1 MRHRIQSSECRE
13 KHLRQAKNTGKGK
26 NTAQGAQQKV
36 QHYQAARINVPVL
49 DPIQNNPEERHHK
62 DGVRQNLRHGIAN
75 ERADVQ
81 TTTRSY
87 ENLVRV
93 QEEVHQNEH
102 HRNGIRFTENRHS
115 PVELLLLIAN
125 YAEVP
130 FCLFK
135 RRPLIVG
142 TLGNAGAR
150 LRYGL
155 VCRFGSR
162 VHGSS

>member
-1 MRHRIQSSECRE
+1 MRHRIQYGKRRE
-13 KHLRQAKNTGKGK
+13 KHLRQAKNTGERKH
-26 NTAQGAQQKV
+26 TAQGTQQKV
-36 QHYQAARINVPVL
+36 QHRQAAGIDVPVF
-49 DPIQNNPEERHHK
+49 DPPQNNPEERHHQ
-62 DGVRQNLRHGIAN
+62 DDVRQNLQQGITK

>member
-1 MRHRIQSSECRE
+1 MRYRVKGGKRGE
-13 KHLRQAKNTGKGK
+13 KHLRQAKDTGKREH
-26 NTAQGAQQKV
+26 TAQGTQQKI
-36 QHYQAARINVPVL
+36 QHQQAARINVPCL
-49 DPIQNNPEERHHK
+49 DVVQNEPEERHHK